1 MQPET
6 KPETTMLPATTTPNE
21 VVRMDM
27 STVQG
32 FAALQR
38 CAKLLSA
45 SPLVPSTFQGDKG
58 LPSCVIALNLAG
70 RLQADPLMVMQNLY
84 VVQGRPSWSSK
95 FLIATFNQC
104 GRFTAIRY
112 QMEGEPGTDE
122 YGCRAWA
129 TEKATGEKLV
139 GPLVT
144 LGIAK
149 KEGWFNKNGSKWQSM
164 PDQMLRYRSAAW
176 FINTIAPELSMGLP
190 TSDEAQDIE
199 DADVVPP
206 LPIKAQVI
214 STETIPT
221 GNGSPSWPIPSLE
234 QFDELM
240 DKAYQAFKAA
250 GMEEHWSIFEGKW
263 RPRRGKGDGRG
274 VLRDLADEVGAL
286 TTTTTAEVEP

>member
-1 MQPET
+1 MSEPMIPVTVEQQ
-6 KPETTMLPATTTPNE
+6 PNE
-21 VVRMDM
+21 VIRMDM
-27 STVQG
+27 NTVQG
-32 FAALQR
+32 FAAIQR
-38 CAKLLSA
+38 CARLLSS
-45 SPLVPSTFQGDKG
+45 SPLVPTTFQGEKG
-58 LPSCVIALNLAG
+58 LPSCVIALNLAS

-112 QMEGEPGTDE
+112 QMEGEPGTDS

-129 TEKATGEKLV
+129 TERATGEKLV

-149 KEGWFNKNGSKWQSM
+149 KEGWFGKNGSKWQSM

-190 TSDEAQDIE
+190 TSDEVQDFT

-206 LPIKAQVI
+206 SGKTVI
-214 STETIPT
+214 THTLEPQAPAA
-221 GNGSPSWPIPSLE
+221 PSAMWPIESME
-234 QFDELM
+234 RFDDLM
-240 DKAYQAFKAA
+240 DQAFAA
-250 GMEEHWSIFEGKW
+250 FKKDGLEEHWSIFENKW
-263 RPRRGKGDGRG
+263 RPKRNVGDDKGTI
-274 VLRDLADEVGAL
+274 RDLE
-286 TTTTTAEVEP
+286 AEVQKLAPAPAEA